1 MLEAKS
7 KIKKNQIIC
16 LYLNIFVTNFDIWLF
31 LVTTNHFIS
40 KLNIH
45 YNKNK
50 TL

>member
-1 MLEAKS
+1 MKFK
-7 KIKKNQIIC
+7 KIKLYC
-16 LYLNIFVTNFDIWLF
+16 LLLNIFVTNFDIWLF